1 MAPGKTISFAEATLV
16 AATGAPTG
24 NSSGQ
29 NLVDRGHTTTIGF
42 RVALIVAVITILH
55 LATTPLHYPVVE
67 DVNDKASHVL
77 AFFGLALLLDFS
89 FPASPLDWRK
99 ILALLAFGLL
109 IETIQ
114 YYLPYRT
121 FSLLDWA
128 ADGLG
133 IFVYGLA
140 LPGLRYLPV
149 LRRRWKVTT

>member
-1 MAPGKTISFAEATLV
+1 
-16 AATGAPTG
+16 
-24 NSSGQ
+24 
-29 NLVDRGHTTTIGF
+29 VDRGHTTTIGF
-42 RVALIVAVITILH
+42 RLALIVAAVMVLH

-89 FPASPLDWRK
+89 FPDSGLGWRK

-109 IETIQ
+109 IEAIQ
-114 YYLPYRT
+114 YHLPYRT

-133 IFVYGLA
+133 VVVYGLS